1 MKKLLAVALIFL
13 SAPFCLRSQF
23 VGKGK
28 LIDPY
33 NYSIQKDQVFTKGAV
48 ASAHP
53 LASMVGAQILK
64 QGGNAVDA
72 SIAVQL
78 ALAVVYPGALHASLQ
93 NSKLC
98 KGSCTGKARHD

>member
-1 MKKLLAVALIFL
+1 MRKLFAVAFIFL
-13 SAPFCLRSQF
+13 IVPCYLPAQF

-28 LIDPY
+28 VIDPY
-33 NYSIQKDQVFTKGAV
+33 NYPIQKDQVFTKGAV

-72 SIAVQL
+72 S
-78 ALAVVYPGALHASLQ
+78 
-93 NSKLC
+93 
-98 KGSCTGKARHD
+98 